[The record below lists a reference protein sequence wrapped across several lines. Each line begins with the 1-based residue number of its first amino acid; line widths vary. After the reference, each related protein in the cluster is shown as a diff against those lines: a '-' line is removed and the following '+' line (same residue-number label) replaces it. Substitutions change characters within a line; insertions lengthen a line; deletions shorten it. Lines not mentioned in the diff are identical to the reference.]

1 MNEPGYPNWSTFLF
15 ASQIQ
20 SVIWFLGIRILDQ
33 QMMIQSISFLL
44 YCLAIYN
51 KNQYLLSIKYLKEN
65 SFYSHDNSDTK
76 HVGFSPHIK
85 QFDTNYLELEQT
97 PQVKGPVPQNCL
109 HCRC

>member
-33 QMMIQSISFLL
+33 QMMIKSISFLL

-51 KNQYLLSIKYLKEN
+51 KNQYLLSTYSVPDNVLSTGHVAVGSSHKEG
-65 SFYSHDNSDTK
+65 K
-76 HVGFSPHIK
+76 HEISK
-85 QFDTNYLELEQT
+85 QTVVRPMLVWVMRKNFFEEETLTEF
-97 PQVKGPVPQNCL
+97 
-109 HCRC
+109 

>member
-33 QMMIQSISFLL
+33 QMMIKSISFLL

-51 KNQYLLSIKYLKEN
+51 KNQYLLSTYNAQGIVQIIYYSTAFVT
-65 SFYSHDNSDTK
+65 SFSFTK
-76 HVGFSPHIK
+76 LTHK
-85 QFDTNYLELEQT
+85 
-97 PQVKGPVPQNCL
+97 VK
-109 HCRC
+109 